1 MIQLARKLKLCINS
15 QTPLVRFKV
24 PYHELLEKY
33 PGNIEAIR
41 LSELVEGADYDY
53 SPGGVT
59 TMLRPAVKQMI
70 DQGIID
76 KPTWVS
82 LGPGSP
88 ERIDAGIASLYNVW
102 LEREQLSLYANF
114 KEGIWNEIHG
124 LGTLS
129 FKAQEYEAYVGYNW
143 LCTKIMLEMLKN
155 VDLFWIHDFQQLHVG
170 NLIGPSA
177 PAILRWHIPFDLE
190 KVSDR
195 LRTLVVKSIEGFDS
209 IVVST
214 KRDLQG
220 LIHAGYSGRAY
231 AMYPYLDEKEWS
243 QASENSMEQIKSK
256 FSLKNGE
263 RILLVVA
270 RMDPIKGQD
279 VAIRALASIS
289 NKYPNAKL
297 VLAGNGSFT
306 GSTKGGLG
314 HPKSINWRS
323 NLENIVSELG
333 VNDRVVF
340 TGHVNHDELNTLYSM
355 SELVVVPSKLEGFNL
370 TAVEGWLHKKA
381 CLVSIGAGVSELV
394 HNEVNG
400 YTFNSLDYA
409 DCAGKLDLMLAS
421 PEKTIKMGE
430 NGASMAKQCYVENAV
445 EALKRMFEE
454 TSDGYMESAAP
465 KKQASTHSINNS
477 D

>member
-1 MIQLARKLKLCINS
+1 MTRKFKLCINS

-24 PYHELLEKY
+24 PYQELLEKY
-33 PGNIEAIR
+33 PGNVEATR
-41 LSELVEGADYDY
+41 LSEFIEGADYDY

-70 DQGIID
+70 EQGIIE
-76 KPTWVS
+76 KPAWVS

-88 ERIDAGIASLYNVW
+88 ERIDAEIANLYNIW
-102 LEREQLSLYANF
+102 LDREQLSLYANF

-143 LCTKIMLEMLKN
+143 LCSKIMLEMLKD
-155 VDLFWIHDFQQLHVG
+155 VDLYWIHDFQQLHVG

-220 LIHAGYSGRAY
+220 LIHAGYRGRAY
-231 AMYPYLDEKEWS
+231 AMYPYLDEREWS
-243 QASENSMEQIKSK
+243 QASENSVEQVKSK
-256 FSLKNGE
+256 LSLKNEE
-263 RILLVVA
+263 RILLIVA
-270 RMDPIKGQD
+270 RMDPIKAQD
-279 VAIRALASIS
+279 VAIKALASIS
-289 NKYPNAKL
+289 SRYPDTRL

-306 GSTKGGLG
+306 GSSKGGLG
-314 HPKSINWRS
+314 HPKSNNWKG
-323 NLENIVSELG
+323 NLENLISSLAMKDSVT
-333 VNDRVVF
+333 F
-340 TGHVNHDELNTLYSM
+340 AGHVNHDELNALYSM
-355 SELVVVPSKLEGFNL
+355 AEVVIVPSTLEGFNL

-381 CLVSIGAGVSELV
+381 CLVSQGAGVSELV

-400 YTFNSLDYA
+400 YTFDSSDYA
-409 DCAGKLDLMLAS
+409 DCARKLDQLLSS
-421 PEKTIKMGE
+421 PEKTVKMGE

-445 EALKRMFEE
+445 EAIKKMFEE
-454 TSDGYMESAAP
+454 TSAGYMENAP
-465 KKQASTHSINNS
+465 QKQISTTAI
-477 D
+477 DVGI